1 MANNTVYVYPLTGS
15 LNGAIIIPS
24 SKSHTQRVLALAMVT
39 EGISYINGIGQSADE
54 RAVLEVVKKVAKKCV
69 VQGSNVMIEG
79 VSAANIPEASY
90 NVGESGLA
98 TRMLTPILANSIHRI
113 QVAGKGSV
121 LKRPM
126 LFFDEVLPLLNV
138 HVDSNDGFL
147 PINIKGPIKPTSL
160 SVDGSL
166 SSQYITGLV
175 YGLVTSKKL
184 TNEQL
189 RINKLTSKPYLE
201 MSLAVLNQFGVHL
214 NLEEDCL
221 IQFNGPYSLQ
231 PATVQIEGDWSS
243 ASFFLVAGAL
253 YGNMRITNLDIQST
267 QADKDILHALAATGA
282 KISVENG
289 VVKVEKNENNGF
301 VFDATNCPD
310 LFPPLAVLAAYA
322 SSVSTIKGIHRLTHK
337 ESNRALT
344 IQSEFGKL
352 GITIELDESKDI
364 MIIHPV
370 EKCNGG
376 KFNAQND
383 HRIAMAGAILALNA
397 TEPVQIE
404 GAEAVNKS
412 FVEFWEML
420 FRVCEK

>member
-147 PINIKGPIKPTSL
+147 PISIKGPIKPTSL

-397 TEPVQIE
+397 TEPVQIQ